1 LIVELGSE
9 DLSNDCGGCRL
20 IPRTDF
26 LLARQFLITFIKER
40 RTIMAFRDLFLP
52 KIAHS
57 NPEVRIK
64 AVKGEKDKALLQRVI
79 ENDQDPEVVKTAKK
93 RIEELTA

>member
-1 LIVELGSE
+1 
-9 DLSNDCGGCRL
+9 
-20 IPRTDF
+20 
-26 LLARQFLITFIKER
+26 
-40 RTIMAFRDLFLP
+40 MAFRDLFLP

-64 AVKGEKDKALLQRVI
+64 AVKDEKDKALLQRVI